1 MAVSPDRRDQQHTED
16 RREQD
21 GHDRLDRR
29 DHDPQPNV
37 SQLQRN
43 VALILSQ
50 KSTDQWSLNY
60 SPISQRFL
68 ISLNRFLKK

>member
-43 VALILSQ
+43 VAFNFFFIDLE
-50 KSTDQWSLNY
+50 Y
-60 SPISQRFL
+60 
-68 ISLNRFLKK
+68 